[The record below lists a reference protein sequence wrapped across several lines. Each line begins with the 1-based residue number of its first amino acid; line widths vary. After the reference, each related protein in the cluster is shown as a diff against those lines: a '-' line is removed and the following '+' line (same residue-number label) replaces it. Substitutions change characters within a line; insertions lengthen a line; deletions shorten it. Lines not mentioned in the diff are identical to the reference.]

1 MKRNPPRLATGYVR
15 DEEMERP
22 LKHPSY
28 APRLVRRYYEGIS
41 RQTHAHRAA
50 GSPHFI
56 TKKTIHH
63 AQKPVPCMRQTCML
77 EFIRTGVADS
87 PRRSPRPCL
96 NCNCNCTTSPE
107 SPLPIHTCPRLP
119 IYNAPFIPSVSSR
132 HARYWILPSTP
143 RDHHHQPI
151 QNGLHACIKGSE
163 SKKRKGKKI
172 RRTEDMTT
180 PLVISMSRRRVVGCR
195 VRTQH
200 RIEPIETPVGKG
212 RRRRRCRCFLF
223 PSTK

>member
-1 MKRNPPRLATGYVR
+1 MCGTKRWRDLSSTPRTLPGSSGGILRVYRAKRMHT
-15 DEEMERP
+15 EQQA
-22 LKHPSY
+22 
-28 APRLVRRYYEGIS
+28 APIS
-41 RQTHAHRAA
+41 
-50 GSPHFI
+50 
-56 TKKTIHH
+56 
-63 AQKPVPCMRQTCML
+63 
-77 EFIRTGVADS
+77 S
-87 PRRSPRPCL
+87 PRKPSITPKNLSHVCVKLVCL
-96 NCNCNCTTSPE
+96 NSFAPAWPTPLDGAPAHVSTATATAPPPLE

-132 HARYWILPSTP
+132 HARYWIPPSTP
-143 RDHHHQPI
+143 RDHHHQPT

>member
-63 AQKPVPCMRQTCML
+63 VQKPVPCMRQTCML
-77 EFIRTGVADS
+77 EFIRTGVADA

-96 NCNCNCTTSPE
+96 NCNCNCTASPE

-132 HARYWILPSTP
+132 HARYWIPPSTP

-151 QNGLHACIKGSE
+151 QNGLHACIRGSE

>member
-1 MKRNPPRLATGYVR
+1 
-15 DEEMERP
+15 MERP

-28 APRLVRRYYEGIS
+28 APRLVRRYCEGIS

-77 EFIRTGVADS
+77 EFIRTGVADA

-96 NCNCNCTTSPE
+96 NCNCNCTASPE

-132 HARYWILPSTP
+132 HARYWIPPSTP

-151 QNGLHACIKGSE
+151 QNGLHACIRGSE

-180 PLVISMSRRRVVGCR
+180 PSSSLCRGGEWWAAVSARSIESNRSKPQLVRAVVVAVVG
-195 VRTQH
+195 VF
-200 RIEPIETPVGKG
+200 
-212 RRRRRCRCFLF
+212 CFHQQN
-223 PSTK
+223 K

>member
-87 PRRSPRPCL
+87 PTRSPRPCL

-107 SPLPIHTCPRLP
+107 SPPTYPYMPASPHIQCPIHSLRFLAACPILD
-119 IYNAPFIPSVSSR
+119 PSVYPHVITTTNPPKMACM
-132 HARYWILPSTP
+132 HASKAARARNDKEKRLG
-143 RDHHHQPI
+143 
-151 QNGLHACIKGSE
+151 GLK
-163 SKKRKGKKI
+163 
-172 RRTEDMTT
+172 T
-180 PLVISMSRRRVVGCR
+180 
-195 VRTQH
+195 
-200 RIEPIETPVGKG
+200 
-212 RRRRRCRCFLF
+212 
-223 PSTK
+223 